1 MTPTRIEHVTHDPV
15 AAAWAHAAHLRR
27 YGWVA
32 RVEGATVIY
41 QRGRAVSVA
50 TTPTFYEPTGPEA
63 RVRFEVTP

>member
-1 MTPTRIEHVTHDPV
+1 MTPTRIEHVTRDPV
-15 AAAWAHAAHLRR
+15 AAAVARAAHLRR

-41 QRGRAVSVA
+41 QLGRAVSVA
-50 TTPTFYEPTGPEA
+50 TTTVYQPTGPEV

>member
-1 MTPTRIEHVTHDPV
+1 MTPTRVVHVTHDPV
-15 AAAWAHAAHLRR
+15 GAAVAHAGHLRR

-50 TTPTFYEPTGPEA
+50 TTTVYQPTGPEV
-63 RVRFEVTP
+63 RVCFEVAP